1 MLRFLACMSVLSL
14 CLTIASCE
22 TSASGA
28 GGAPSEQRICRYS
41 STVAYRPLQILRF
54 TQIHGGRTCAHAGR
68 TMLYVPTNESSCKDF
83 PQISF
88 INGELM
94 GLEEGTAEY
103 LGCFAVTGVSGAA
116 NVPSLSYVIDE
127 NATEEMRF
135 EFATLYLDMLALV
148 SNDGLQ
154 VEHIG
159 KSGRIIC
166 MEAAKPSDVLSHMQ
180 SAGLV
185 TLPYVRTEFSEERC
199 AAVSQRVQNRQWP
212 IVSSMYDQ

>member
-1 MLRFLACMSVLSL
+1 M
-14 CLTIASCE
+14 
-22 TSASGA
+22 
-28 GGAPSEQRICRYS
+28 
-41 STVAYRPLQILRF
+41 
-54 TQIHGGRTCAHAGR
+54 
-68 TMLYVPTNESSCKDF
+68 PTNESSCKDF